1 MNRHYSR
8 VVALQALYESDF
20 RADDEVAKIIKR
32 HLHNVNEEGEN
43 AEFATELSTKT
54 ISGIKEID
62 EIISSSAPD
71 WPVDQIAVVDRNIL
85 RLAICELECFETPPK
100 VVINEAIELAKTF
113 GSERSAKFVNGVLGT
128 VIKKLKIEILD
139 DKQKQN

>member
-113 GSERSAKFVNGVLGT
+113 GDRKSVV
-128 VIKKLKIEILD
+128 
-139 DKQKQN
+139 